1 VREERNGKA
10 HLGERSREDM
20 DTRRLP
26 LAVAGVL
33 VGAYVTTRP
42 LALYLSDDWRFV
54 GLGVLA
60 PAVTLLVGV
69 ALVGA
74 GLRLLGDSSGDESV
88 D

>member
-1 VREERNGKA
+1 
-10 HLGERSREDM
+10 M

-33 VGAYVTTRP
+33 VGTYVTTRP